1 MYNDKDPRTFI
12 INTWL
17 IFSLLCRWG
26 FGQSRLNAL
35 PILIW
40 LFVRHSALFYVIK
53 STHIT
58 LFWSSLYSYFPS
70 PFIFF
75 FLSVSLIPLILL
87 SLPPSPSPFLF
98 LPHYLIFFLPI
109 LHSFFTISSFSLT
122 LLPPTLDHPH
132 SPIQLP
138 SLKPSP
144 LSSLL
149 PPPPPPP

>member
-1 MYNDKDPRTFI
+1 MRVRSVEVKCVANSYLTLRKAFCAVLRHQIDSYHIILVYFI
-12 INTWL
+12 L
-17 IFSLLCRWG
+17 LFS
-26 FGQSRLNAL
+26 FS
-35 PILIW
+35 
-40 LFVRHSALFYVIK
+40 FH
-53 STHIT
+53 
-58 LFWSSLYSYFPS
+58 
-70 PFIFF
+70 F
-75 FLSVSLIPLILL
+75 FLSISVSLIPLILL